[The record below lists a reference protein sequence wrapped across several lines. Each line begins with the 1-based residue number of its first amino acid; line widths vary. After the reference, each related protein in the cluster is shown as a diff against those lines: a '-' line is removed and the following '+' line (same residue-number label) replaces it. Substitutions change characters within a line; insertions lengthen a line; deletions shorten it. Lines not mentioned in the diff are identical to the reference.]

1 LVPTEVVVIAWAY
14 QSEAK
19 ELAPMPE
26 PVEAE
31 GRQWQGRRRLQ
42 GNNFATLANPSKFYL
57 KSTKQ
62 VWRDNQLKKPGA
74 RSRNGMYPVEWPTSS
89 LLSTIA
95 LSPLPIKME
104 MSSPG
109 LALVLAVLREQ
120 KRELPLQ
127 RKPQLKVQLAELSIK
142 ECAKLR

>member
-1 LVPTEVVVIAWAY
+1 LTLVLTEVVVIAWAY
-14 QSEAK
+14 QSEGK

-31 GRQWQGRRRLQ
+31 GRQWLGRRRLQ
-42 GNNFATLANPSKFYL
+42 GNKFATLANQSKFYL

-62 VWRDNQLKKPGA
+62 VWRDNQLKNPGA
-74 RSRNGMYPVEWPTSS
+74 RSRNGTYPAGWPTSS

-109 LALVLAVLREQ
+109 PALVLAVLREQ

-127 RKPQLKVQLAELSIK
+127 RKLLLKVQPVEL
-142 ECAKLR
+142 